1 MYIKNKRD
9 NCKIKI
15 CSPFILS
22 CKLKDL
28 NFAIAYFSYT
38 QRYQPLNHFSKQLL
52 LLLNNLHILLKTFWD
67 KEVL

>member
-38 QRYQPLNHFSKQLL
+38 HRYDSK
-52 LLLNNLHILLKTFWD
+52 N
-67 KEVL
+67 